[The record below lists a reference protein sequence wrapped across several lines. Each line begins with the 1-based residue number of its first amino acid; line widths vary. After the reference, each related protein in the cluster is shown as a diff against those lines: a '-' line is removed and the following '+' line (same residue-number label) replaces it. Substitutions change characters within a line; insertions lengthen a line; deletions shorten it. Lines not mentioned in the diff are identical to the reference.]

1 MGALLERFDLDGK
14 AIVVTGGGRGLGRGM
29 AHALS
34 EAGARVM
41 LAARTQSQL
50 DATAEEIRSR
60 GGTVATFA
68 ADVTDSKQV
77 DALVAACVREY
88 GRIDVMFANAG
99 GGGGP
104 NVDFWEYPDDA
115 FEQVLATN
123 LKSTFYS
130 CRAASKAMVEQG
142 AGGVLVTTASG
153 TALRGNRGFAYP
165 TAKGGVISLTKSMA
179 TMLAGHSIR
188 ANCIVPGYVSQNDPK
203 DEQEREQRAQRGTFM
218 PVQRLGEWWELG
230 PLAVFLASEASSYIT
245 GETYIIDGGGLAGG
259 LGPIKFRPQHEW

>member
-1 MGALLERFDLDGK
+1 LLERFDLDGK

-34 EAGARVM
+34 EAGARLM
-41 LAARTQSQL
+41 IAARTQSQL

-68 ADVTDSKQV
+68 ADVTDSAQV
-77 DALVAACVREY
+77 NALVAACVREY

-99 GGGGP
+99 GGAGS
-104 NVDFWEYPDDA
+104 NAEFWEYPDDA

-123 LKSTFYS
+123 LKSSFYS

-142 AGGVLVTTASG
+142 TGGVLVTTASG

-179 TMLAGHSIR
+179 TMLAGHNIR

-230 PLAVFLASEASSYIT
+230 PLAVFLASEASSYVT

>member
-1 MGALLERFDLDGK
+1 MAALLERFDLDGK

-60 GGTVATFA
+60 GGAVATFA

-142 AGGVLVTTASG
+142 TGGVLVTTASG

-179 TMLAGHSIR
+179 TMLAGHNIR

>member
-1 MGALLERFDLDGK
+1 MLERFDLDGK

-29 AHALS
+29 AHALA

-50 DATAEEIRSR
+50 DATAGEIRAR
-60 GGTVATFA
+60 GGAVATFA

-77 DALVAACVREY
+77 DALVAACAREY

-104 NVDFWEYPDDA
+104 DVDFWEYPDAA
-115 FEQVLATN
+115 FDQMLATN
-123 LKSTFYS
+123 LKSAFYS
-130 CRAASKAMVEQG
+130 CRAAAKAMVEQG
-142 AGGVLVTTASG
+142 TGGVLVTTASG

-179 TMLAGHSIR
+179 TMLAGHGIR
-188 ANCIVPGYVSQNDPK
+188 ANCIVPGYVSQTDPK
-203 DEQEREQRAQRGTFM
+203 DDQERAQRAQRGTFV
-218 PVQRLGEWWELG
+218 PAQRLGEWWELG

-259 LGPIKFRPQHEW
+259 LGPIKFRPRHEW

>member
-1 MGALLERFDLDGK
+1 MLERFDLDGK

-29 AHALS
+29 AHALA

-41 LAARTQSQL
+41 LAARTQAQL
-50 DATAEEIRSR
+50 DSTAEEIRSR
-60 GGTVATFA
+60 GGTIATCRT
-68 ADVTDSKQV
+68 DVTDSKQV

-88 GRIDVMFANAG
+88 GRIDVLFANAG

-104 NVDFWEYPDDA
+104 GPEVDFWEYPDDA
-115 FEQVLATN
+115 FDQMLATN

-130 CRAASKAMVEQG
+130 CRAAAKAMVEQG
-142 AGGVLVTTASG
+142 GGGVLVTTASG
-153 TALRGNRGFAYP
+153 TALRGNRNFAYP
-165 TAKGGVISLTKSMA
+165 TAKGGVISLTKSIA
-179 TMLAGHSIR
+179 TMLAGHGIR
-188 ANCIVPGYVSQNDPK
+188 ANCIVPGYVSQTDPK
-203 DEQEREQRAQRGTFM
+203 DEQEREQRAQRGTFI

-230 PLAVFLASEASSYIT
+230 PLAVFLASDASSYIT

>member
-1 MGALLERFDLDGK
+1 MLERFDLDGK

-34 EAGARVM
+34 EAGARLM
-41 LAARTQSQL
+41 IAARTQSQL

-68 ADVTDSKQV
+68 ADVTDSAQV
-77 DALVAACVREY
+77 NALVAACVREY

-99 GGGGP
+99 GGGGS
-104 NVDFWEYPDDA
+104 NAEFWEYPDDA

-130 CRAASKAMVEQG
+130 CRAASKAMVEHG
-142 AGGVLVTTASG
+142 TGGVLVTTASG

-179 TMLAGHSIR
+179 TMLAGHNIR